1 MNFFRSHN
9 PVYRRALNET
19 ESLDKTYE
27 ASTYAGVARKALFY
41 IALVLVG
48 AFGGLALMV
57 ANTEL
62 FVTMLIISLFTTTI
76 FALFA
81 FLIPS
86 AAKVF
91 GSLYCLAEGL
101 LVGVVSLAFKAVA
114 PGVVLAALLSTVV
127 VLTLVVTLF
136 LTGTVKVTSKF
147 IRFLMI
153 FALSILVTM
162 LLLWIISFFVQKKF
176 EIAFD
181 FRIMAVVSGIMIF
194 LCTLYLFFD
203 LEMIRRVVE
212 GGAPKFFEW
221 YVAFGLVFT
230 LVWLYMEILP
240 LLARLMMRR
249 D

>member
-162 LLLWIISFFVQKKF
+162 LLLWIISLFIQI
-176 EIAFD
+176 EFD

>member
-101 LVGVVSLAFKAVA
+101 LVGVVSLAFEAVA

-136 LTGTVKVTSKF
+136 LTGTVKVTNKF

-162 LLLWIISFFVQKKF
+162 LLLWIISLFIQI
-176 EIAFD
+176 EFD

-230 LVWLYMEILP
+230 LVWLYMELLP

>member
-101 LVGVVSLAFKAVA
+101 LVGVVSLAFEAVA

-162 LLLWIISFFVQKKF
+162 LLLWIISLFIQIK
-176 EIAFD
+176 FD

-230 LVWLYMEILP
+230 LVWLYMELLP

>member
-62 FVTMLIISLFTTTI
+62 FVTMLLISLFTTTI

-101 LVGVVSLAFKAVA
+101 LVGVVSLAFEAVA

-162 LLLWIISFFVQKKF
+162 LLLWIISLFIQI
-176 EIAFD
+176 EFD

-230 LVWLYMEILP
+230 LVWLYMELLP

>member
-48 AFGGLALMV
+48 AFGGLALAV
-57 ANTEL
+57 SNAEL

-101 LVGVVSLAFKAVA
+101 LVGVVSLAFEAVA

-162 LLLWIISFFVQKKF
+162 LLLWIISLFIQI
-176 EIAFD
+176 EFD

>member
-48 AFGGLALMV
+48 AFGGLALI
-57 ANTEL
+57 NKEI
-62 FVTMLIISLFTTTI
+62 FDTMLIISLFTTSI

>member
-48 AFGGLALMV
+48 AFGGLALAV
-57 ANTEL
+57 SNAEL
-62 FVTMLIISLFTTTI
+62 FVTMLLISLFTTTI

-101 LVGVVSLAFKAVA
+101 LVGVVSLAFEAVA

-162 LLLWIISFFVQKKF
+162 LLLWIISLFIQI
-176 EIAFD
+176 EFD

-230 LVWLYMEILP
+230 LVWLYMELLP

>member
-101 LVGVVSLAFKAVA
+101 LVGVVSLAFEAVA

-162 LLLWIISFFVQKKF
+162 LLLWIISLFIQI
-176 EIAFD
+176 EFD

-230 LVWLYMEILP
+230 LVWLYMELLP

>member
-101 LVGVVSLAFKAVA
+101 LVGVVSLAFEAVA

-162 LLLWIISFFVQKKF
+162 LLLWIISLFIQI
-176 EIAFD
+176 EFD

-240 LLARLMMRR
+240 LLARLMIRR

>member
-48 AFGGLALMV
+48 AFGGLALAV
-57 ANTEL
+57 SNAEL

-101 LVGVVSLAFKAVA
+101 LVGVVSLAFEAVA

-162 LLLWIISFFVQKKF
+162 LLLWIISLFIQIK
-176 EIAFD
+176 FD

>member
-101 LVGVVSLAFKAVA
+101 LVGVVSLAFEAVA

-162 LLLWIISFFVQKKF
+162 LLLRIISLFIQI
-176 EIAFD
+176 EFD

-240 LLARLMMRR
+240 LLARLMIRR

>member
-57 ANTEL
+57 ANAEL
-62 FVTMLIISLFTTTI
+62 FVTMLLISLFTTTI

-101 LVGVVSLAFKAVA
+101 LVGVVSLAFEAVA

-162 LLLWIISFFVQKKF
+162 LLLWIISFFVQI
-176 EIAFD
+176 EFD

>member
-101 LVGVVSLAFKAVA
+101 LVGVVSLAFEAVA

-162 LLLWIISFFVQKKF
+162 LLLWIISLFIQI
-176 EIAFD
+176 EFD

>member
-57 ANTEL
+57 ANAEL

-101 LVGVVSLAFKAVA
+101 LVGVVSLAFEAVA

-162 LLLWIISFFVQKKF
+162 LLLWIISLFIQI
-176 EIAFD
+176 EFD

>member
-162 LLLWIISFFVQKKF
+162 LLLWIISLFIQIK
-176 EIAFD
+176 FD

>member
-101 LVGVVSLAFKAVA
+101 LVGVVSLAFEAVA

-162 LLLWIISFFVQKKF
+162 LLLRIISLFIQI
-176 EIAFD
+176 EFD

>member
-101 LVGVVSLAFKAVA
+101 LVGVVSLAFEAVA

-162 LLLWIISFFVQKKF
+162 LLLWIISLFIQ
-176 EIAFD
+176 IDAFD

>member
-48 AFGGLALMV
+48 AFGGLALI
-57 ANTEL
+57 NKEI
-62 FVTMLIISLFTTTI
+62 FDTMLIISLFTTTI

-101 LVGVVSLAFKAVA
+101 LVGVVSLAFEAVA

-162 LLLWIISFFVQKKF
+162 LLLRIISFFVQKKF

-230 LVWLYMEILP
+230 LVWLYMELLP

>member
-48 AFGGLALMV
+48 AFGGLALAV
-57 ANTEL
+57 SNAEL

-101 LVGVVSLAFKAVA
+101 LVGVVSLAFEAVA

-136 LTGTVKVTSKF
+136 LTGTVKVTNKF

-162 LLLWIISFFVQKKF
+162 LLLWIISLFIQI
-176 EIAFD
+176 EFD

-230 LVWLYMEILP
+230 LVWLYMELLP

>member
-48 AFGGLALMV
+48 AFGGLALAV
-57 ANTEL
+57 SNAEL

-101 LVGVVSLAFKAVA
+101 LVGVVSLAF
-114 PGVVLAALLSTVV
+114 GSLGRSGGAAFDGRRVDPRRRS
-127 VLTLVVTLF
+127 F
-136 LTGTVKVTSKF
+136 CGTVKVTNKF
-147 IRFLMI
+147 IR
-153 FALSILVTM
+153 SD
-162 LLLWIISFFVQKKF
+162 
-176 EIAFD
+176 D
-181 FRIMAVVSGIMIF
+181 F
-194 LCTLYLFFD
+194 
-203 LEMIRRVVE
+203 
-212 GGAPKFFEW
+212 
-221 YVAFGLVFT
+221 
-230 LVWLYMEILP
+230 P
-240 LLARLMMRR
+240 L
-249 D
+249 

>member
-48 AFGGLALMV
+48 AFGGLALI
-57 ANTEL
+57 NKEI
-62 FVTMLIISLFTTTI
+62 FDTMLIISLFTTTI

-101 LVGVVSLAFKAVA
+101 LVGVVSLAFEAVA

-162 LLLWIISFFVQKKF
+162 LLLRIISFFVQKKF

>member
-101 LVGVVSLAFKAVA
+101 LVGVVSLAFEAVA

-162 LLLWIISFFVQKKF
+162 LLLWIISLFIQIK
-176 EIAFD
+176 FD

>member
-48 AFGGLALMV
+48 AFGGLALI
-57 ANTEL
+57 NKEI

-162 LLLWIISFFVQKKF
+162 LLLWIISLFIQI
-176 EIAFD
+176 EFD

>member
-19 ESLDKTYE
+19 ESLDKTYA

-101 LVGVVSLAFKAVA
+101 LVGVVSLAFEAVA

-162 LLLWIISFFVQKKF
+162 LLLWIISLFIQI
-176 EIAFD
+176 EFD

>member
-162 LLLWIISFFVQKKF
+162 LLLWIISLFIQI
-176 EIAFD
+176 EFD

-230 LVWLYMEILP
+230 LVWLYMELLP

>member
-57 ANTEL
+57 SNTEL

-101 LVGVVSLAFKAVA
+101 LVGVVSLAFEAVA

-162 LLLWIISFFVQKKF
+162 LLLWIISLFIQI
-176 EIAFD
+176 EFD

>member
-9 PVYRRALNET
+9 PVYRRALNEA

-101 LVGVVSLAFKAVA
+101 LVGVVSLAFEAVA

-136 LTGTVKVTSKF
+136 LTGTVKVTNKF

-162 LLLWIISFFVQKKF
+162 LLLWIISLFIQI
-176 EIAFD
+176 EFD

-230 LVWLYMEILP
+230 LVWLYMELLP

>member
-9 PVYRRALNET
+9 PVYRRALNEA

-101 LVGVVSLAFKAVA
+101 LVGVVSLAFEAVA

-162 LLLWIISFFVQKKF
+162 LLLWIISLFIQI
-176 EIAFD
+176 EFD

>member
-48 AFGGLALMV
+48 AFGGLALAV
-57 ANTEL
+57 SNAEL
-62 FVTMLIISLFTTTI
+62 FVTMLLISLFTTTI

-101 LVGVVSLAFKAVA
+101 LVGVVSLAFEAVA

-162 LLLWIISFFVQKKF
+162 LLLWIISLFIQIK
-176 EIAFD
+176 FD

>member
-48 AFGGLALMV
+48 AFGGLALAV
-57 ANTEL
+57 SNTEL

-162 LLLWIISFFVQKKF
+162 LLLWIISLFIQIK
-176 EIAFD
+176 FD

-230 LVWLYMEILP
+230 LVWIYMEILP

>member
-62 FVTMLIISLFTTTI
+62 FVTMLLISLFTTTI

-101 LVGVVSLAFKAVA
+101 LVGVVSLAFEAVA

-136 LTGTVKVTSKF
+136 LTGTVKVTNKF

-162 LLLWIISFFVQKKF
+162 LLLWIISLFIQI
-176 EIAFD
+176 EFD

-230 LVWLYMEILP
+230 LVWLYMELLP